1 MHRFS
6 FTSMLQQKIV
16 TAALVVIGM
25 FTASGWTSKAQSG
38 QSTTGQG
45 QSTTE
50 PNQNALSAS
59 DRQFVTSAA
68 QGGIAE
74 VQLGQ
79 LASRRAASN
88 EVKQFGQR
96 MVRDH
101 TQKNNQLKQLAAQKG
116 ITLPKDM
123 GDQNKA
129 VMANLKKLSGADL
142 DRAYTNHM
150 LQDHIKDVSLFQREA
165 KEGQDQDLKAWA
177 AKTLPTLQE
186 HLRLVRSITG
196 NTAGTT
202 SH

>member
-1 MHRFS
+1 
-6 FTSMLQQKIV
+6 MLNQKIV
-16 TAALVVIGM
+16 TAALVVLGM
-25 FTASGWTSKAQSG
+25 FTASGWTSLAQSG

-45 QSTTE
+45 QSTTS

-59 DRQFVTSAA
+59 DKQFVTEAA

-79 LASRRAASN
+79 LALRRAASN

-101 TQKNNQLKQLAAQKG
+101 TQANNQLKQLAAQKG

-129 VMANLKKLSGADL
+129 VMANLSKLSGANL
-142 DRAYTNHM
+142 DRAYANHM

-196 NTAGTT
+196 NTAGIT